1 MEQSNSLQLTSEQLA
16 TIEDM
21 SSCLM
26 SPGEIALYIDCPVDK
41 FNHIINHK
49 KTDQIYIAFHKGRIK
64 TKLELHR
71 IVIKLAH
78 KGSPQAEQLADKY
91 LKEQNTDNL

>member
-1 MEQSNSLQLTSEQLA
+1 MEQGNSLQLTPEQLA
-16 TIEDM
+16 TVEDM
-21 SSCLM
+21 AACLM
-26 SPGEIALYIDCPVDK
+26 SPGEIALFIDFPVDTFK
-41 FNHIINHK
+41 HIILHK
-49 KTDQIYIAFHKGRIK
+49 KTDPIYIAFHKGRIK
-64 TKLELHR
+64 TKMELHR